1 MLWRVIRAVLT
12 WVMALNLRTSIFRR
26 TTTNIYDVLLNNS
39 KIIKSRIRLWTY
51 SHALK
56 KQAST
61 SIFPTKAP
69 PSLPSFSTK
78 TLSPN

>member
-39 KIIKSRIRLWTY
+39 KNHKITN
-51 SHALK
+51 
-56 KQAST
+56 QT
-61 SIFPTKAP
+61 MDIFACLEETGFDKH
-69 PSLPSFSTK
+69 FS
-78 TLSPN
+78 N

>member
-39 KIIKSRIRLWTY
+39 KNHKITN
-51 SHALK
+51 
-56 KQAST
+56 QAMD
-61 SIFPTKAP
+61 IFACLEETGFDKH
-69 PSLPSFSTK
+69 FS
-78 TLSPN
+78 N